1 MKEYSA
7 YDDFLIQYG
16 YYDDFLKKHG
26 YREVD
31 RNVDDVDVLYVK
43 ESDNKYT
50 LLIFENN
57 IYLYYNKAGLAFN
70 DENRGIYYR
79 YNNIPTDVLLKIAC
93 EESSEIHK
101 KLYEYDLNKALEKL

>member
-31 RNVDDVDVLYVK
+31 RNTDVLYVM
-43 ESDNKYT
+43 D
-50 LLIFENN
+50 
-57 IYLYYNKAGLAFN
+57 AC
-70 DENRGIYYR
+70 RGR
-79 YNNIPTDVLLKIAC
+79 C
-93 EESSEIHK
+93 
-101 KLYEYDLNKALEKL
+101 

>member
-31 RNVDDVDVLYVK
+31 RNTDVLYVK

-57 IYLYYNKAGLAFN
+57 IFLYYNKGGLAYN
-70 DENRGIYYR
+70 DGSGGIYYR
-79 YNNIPTDVLLKIAC
+79 YNVPADILLKIAC

-101 KLYEYDLNKALEKL
+101 KLYEYDLNRNLEVLG

>member
-26 YREVD
+26 YKEID
-31 RNVDDVDVLYVK
+31 RNVDVLYVK

-57 IYLYYNKAGLAFN
+57 IYLYYNKAGLAYN
-70 DENRGIYYR
+70 DYCDGIYYR
-79 YNNIPTDVLLKIAC
+79 YNNIPTEVLLKIAC

-101 KLYEYDLNKALEKL
+101 KLYEYDLNRNLEVLG

>member
-1 MKEYSA
+1 MKEYSP

-31 RNVDDVDVLYVK
+31 RNTDVLYVK

-57 IYLYYNKAGLAFN
+57 IFLYYNRGGWPGL
-70 DENRGIYYR
+70 
-79 YNNIPTDVLLKIAC
+79 
-93 EESSEIHK
+93 
-101 KLYEYDLNKALEKL
+101 

>member
-1 MKEYSA
+1 MKEYSP

-31 RNVDDVDVLYVK
+31 RNTDVLYVK

-57 IYLYYNKAGLAFN
+57 IFLYYNKGGLAYN
-70 DENRGIYYR
+70 DRSGGVYYR
-79 YNNIPTDVLLKIAC
+79 YNVPADVLLKTAC

-101 KLYEYDLNKALEKL
+101 KLYEYDLNRNLEVLG